1 MTRTKSELP
10 TVVPGE
16 LEVIPILNSEAAIV
30 EHDDE
35 EALQRA
41 TEEVIQNSQ
50 AEVPINSLEA
60 ATEFSSLLREMQHA
74 YLKRVAY
81 YRSPSGGSYTLEQA
95 REAAYHACTDME
107 EAKKQLDHLRSY
119 PLDLISFADMLP
131 LMTISPRMAEDF
143 WDDMKV
149 DALMEF
155 ESGHL
160 ASKALMP
167 VGYTRTAWNTAC
179 YLGLR
184 ASLKHEW
191 QPRGG
196 IELSLIDM
204 MAQAFLQYQYWVKES
219 VLRTQ
224 TEPRQE
230 APEYTEWKNWKRE
243 QRKAPG
249 WGHGWWDIP
258 YVREKDAI
266 EHAAQMADRWNR
278 IYMRT
283 LRNLRDLRR
292 YSTPVTINNPQ
303 QVNIAADG
311 GQQVN
316 VAPSE

>member
-1 MTRTKSELP
+1 
-10 TVVPGE
+10 
-16 LEVIPILNSEAAIV
+16 
-30 EHDDE
+30 
-35 EALQRA
+35 
-41 TEEVIQNSQ
+41 
-50 AEVPINSLEA
+50 
-60 ATEFSSLLREMQHA
+60 MQHS

-81 YRSPSGGSYTLEQA
+81 YRSKIGGSYTLEQA
-95 REAAYHACTDME
+95 REAAYHACADLE

-119 PLDLISFADMLP
+119 PLDNISFVDMLP
-131 LMTISPRMAEDF
+131 LMTIAPSIAESF
-143 WDDMKV
+143 WDEMKFE
-149 DALMEF
+149 ALMEF

-160 ASKALMP
+160 AGKALMP
-167 VGYTRTAWNTAC
+167 VGYMRTAWNLAC

-184 ASLKHEW
+184 ASLKDEW

-219 VLRTQ
+219 VVRSQ
-224 TEPRQE
+224 TEPRRE
-230 APEYTEWKNWKRE
+230 VPEYREWKDRKRE
-243 QRKAPG
+243 ESKAHG

-258 YVREKDAI
+258 YVREQDAI

-316 VAPSE
+316 VTKSE